1 MAAPNENSTVSS
13 ASAGTS
19 RPSADILPDS
29 IPLSVLLEC
38 HPNYNPLVSTPSGKK
53 IGILQKCGDIYEGGE
68 RFEKNKSQYLNP
80 REQDALNKSFA
91 KARLAC
97 ASHSED
103 ASSIIDWHAGNIF
116 TESPTIESADE
127 YLASLSEDV
136 DGTGLDFSAQTLDVA
151 VQLLIY
157 GRAYVA
163 ADFPGGAP
171 DGASLQT
178 ANDSGANDGRICTY
192 NAEHVDDWAE
202 DERGNLVWI
211 RVHTVTPTRDAF
223 GQAKTEKHCWTY
235 LTSTGRRD
243 YEATKKIDKDWS
255 TDEKKSR
262 VNGLPPQPYNYNG
275 KLPVSRVRI
284 PGGMWLM
291 NRLAT
296 ASLNLFNAEAGLEFL
311 YMANCYQ
318 MLVLTLEGGSAG
330 APRPVGELT
339 GFMMRIGESA
349 NWLAPASGPFAEYRE
364 YVKVKRDKLYAAAQ
378 ALPLLAP
385 AQVQNPRQ
393 GLGAKITDHAA
404 AKTMI
409 STYRGAI
416 KDAFEYV
423 LDIIKTVRGAGDYEI
438 KGLDEKEPE
447 PVIEGAPSK
456 SANDSLQAMSTQDSH
471 TVTQ

>member
-1 MAAPNENSTVSS
+1 MAESEKLSAASS
-13 ASAGTS
+13 PTADAT
-19 RPSADILPDS
+19 RPSDSSSLPDS
-29 IPLSVLLEC
+29 ILLSTLLEC
-38 HPNYNPLVSTPSGKK
+38 HPCYNPLVTTPSGKK

-68 RFEKNKSQYLNP
+68 RFEKNKGLYLNP
-80 REQDALNKSFA
+80 REQDTLNKSFA

-97 ASHSED
+97 ATHSED

-116 TESPTIESADE
+116 TQSPSIESEDA
-127 YLASLSEDV
+127 YLKELNEDV

-163 ADFPGGAP
+163 ADLPGGAP
-171 DGASLQT
+171 P
-178 ANDSGANDGRICTY
+178 DSTLEQALISKALDGRICTY
-192 NAEHVDDWAE
+192 CAEHVDDWTE

-211 RVHTVTPTRDAF
+211 RLHTVTPIRANL
-223 GQAKTEKHCWTY
+223 EKAEKERHCWTY
-235 LTSTGRRD
+235 LTPAGRRD
-243 YEATKKIDKDWS
+243 YVAEKKIGEEWKDA
-255 TDEKKSR
+255 KKTHIK
-262 VNGLPPQPYNYNG
+262 GETLQPYNYQG
-275 KLPVSRVRI
+275 KLPVARVRI
-284 PGGMWLM
+284 PAGMWLM

-296 ASLNLFNAEAGLEFL
+296 PSLNLFNAEAALEFL
-311 YMANCYQ
+311 YFANCYQ
-318 MLVLTLEGGSAG
+318 MMLLKLEGDAKGRALT
-330 APRPVGELT
+330 AGELT
-339 GFMMRIGESA
+339 AWVLRTTEDAS
-349 NWLAPASGPFAEYRE
+349 WLAPASGPFAEYRE
-364 YVKVKRDKLYAAAQ
+364 HVKNKRDKLYAAAQ

-423 LDIIKTVRGAGDYEI
+423 LDIIQTVRGAGEYEI
-438 KGLDEKEPE
+438 KGLDEKEELPTLSGV
-447 PVIEGAPSK
+447 P
-456 SANDSLQAMSTQDSH
+456 TQSINNTKQEVAKQDAA